1 MTTNNNNKIKG
12 ISLET
17 INKMNHIASMNDF
30 IDIATDTF
38 IQSLDAIY
46 DKIPEEDL
54 KIMKNYYKQCLIKNI
69 IDNFNQVE

>member
-1 MTTNNNNKIKG
+1 METDNNKIKG

-69 IDNFNQVE
+69 INNFNHVK

>member
-1 MTTNNNNKIKG
+1 MTTNNNKIKG

-69 IDNFNQVE
+69 IDNFNYVE

>member
-1 MTTNNNNKIKG
+1 MTTNNKIKG

-54 KIMKNYYKQCLIKNI
+54 NLMKIYYKKRLIKNI
-69 IDNFNQVE
+69 IDNM

>member
-1 MTTNNNNKIKG
+1 MTTNNNKIKG

-69 IDNFNQVE
+69 IDNFNHVE

>member
-1 MTTNNNNKIKG
+1 MTTNNNKIKG

-17 INKMNHIASMNDF
+17 INKMNHIASMKDF

-54 KIMKNYYKQCLIKNI
+54 KIMKKYYKQRLIKNI
-69 IDNFNQVE
+69 INI

>member
-1 MTTNNNNKIKG
+1 MTTNNNKIKG

-17 INKMNHIASMNDF
+17 INKMNHIASMNGF

-54 KIMKNYYKQCLIKNI
+54 KIMKKYYKQRLIKNI
-69 IDNFNQVE
+69 IDNI

>member
-1 MTTNNNNKIKG
+1 MMNKIKG

-69 IDNFNQVE
+69 INNFNHVE

>member
-1 MTTNNNNKIKG
+1 MTNNNKIKG

-38 IQSLDAIY
+38 IQSLDVIY
-46 DKIPEEDL
+46 DNIPEEDL
-54 KIMKNYYKQCLIKNI
+54 NLMKKYYKQRLIKNI
-69 IDNFNQVE
+69 IDNFNNA

>member
-1 MTTNNNNKIKG
+1 MEKIKG

-17 INKMNHIASMNDF
+17 INKMNYLATMDEF

-38 IQSLDAIY
+38 IQSLDVIY

-54 KIMKNYYKQCLIKNI
+54 KLMKTYYKQRLIKNI
-69 IDNFNQVE
+69 GDNYKE

>member
-1 MTTNNNNKIKG
+1 MTNNNKIKG

-69 IDNFNQVE
+69 IDKFNHV

>member
-1 MTTNNNNKIKG
+1 METDNNKIKG

-17 INKMNHIASMNDF
+17 INKMNHIASVNGF

-54 KIMKNYYKQCLIKNI
+54 KIMEKYYKQHLIKNI
-69 IDNFNQVE
+69 IDNI

>member
-1 MTTNNNNKIKG
+1 MANNKIKG

-69 IDNFNQVE
+69 INNFNHVE

>member
-1 MTTNNNNKIKG
+1 METDNNKIKG

-17 INKMNHIASMNDF
+17 INKMNYIESMNGF

>member
-1 MTTNNNNKIKG
+1 MTTNNKIKG

-17 INKMNHIASMNDF
+17 INKMNHIASMNGF

-54 KIMKNYYKQCLIKNI
+54 KIMKKYYKQRLIKNI
-69 IDNFNQVE
+69 IDNFDHV

>member
-17 INKMNHIASMNDF
+17 INKMNHIASMNNF

-54 KIMKNYYKQCLIKNI
+54 KLMKGYYKQCLIKNI
-69 IDNFNQVE
+69 IDNFNHV

>member
-1 MTTNNNNKIKG
+1 MTTNNNKIKG

-17 INKMNHIASMNDF
+17 INKMNHIASMNGF

-54 KIMKNYYKQCLIKNI
+54 KIMKKYYKQRLIKNI
-69 IDNFNQVE
+69 IDNM

>member
-1 MTTNNNNKIKG
+1 MTTNNNKIKG

-54 KIMKNYYKQCLIKNI
+54 KLMKKYYKQCLVKNI
-69 IDNFNQVE
+69 IDNFNHVK

>member
-1 MTTNNNNKIKG
+1 MTTNNNKIKG

-17 INKMNHIASMNDF
+17 INKMNHIASMNGF

-46 DKIPEEDL
+46 DKILEEDL
-54 KIMKNYYKQCLIKNI
+54 KIMKKYYKQCLIKNI
-69 IDNFNQVE
+69 IDNM